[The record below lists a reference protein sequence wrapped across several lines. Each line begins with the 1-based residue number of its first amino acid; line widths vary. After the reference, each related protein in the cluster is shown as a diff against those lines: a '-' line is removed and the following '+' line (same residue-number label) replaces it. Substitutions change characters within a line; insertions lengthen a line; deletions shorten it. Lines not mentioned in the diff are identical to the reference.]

1 MVRLEGDVPLT
12 LGLATRAE
20 RVTRWIQK
28 RHAQLPKGV
37 PDEPRAEGAPRRD
50 DDAPKLEL
58 NKETLRDLDAPR
70 DRADDVK
77 GGGCGTGAGGST
89 SCCKALTATKKLN

>member
-1 MVRLEGDVPLT
+1 MIES
-12 LGLATRAE
+12 
-20 RVTRWIQK
+20 VTV
-28 RHAQLPKGV
+28 QLPKGV
-37 PDEPRAEGAPRRD
+37 PMSREPMERRD

-70 DRADDVK
+70 DRAEDVK

-89 SCCKALTATKKLN
+89 TCCKALTATKKLN